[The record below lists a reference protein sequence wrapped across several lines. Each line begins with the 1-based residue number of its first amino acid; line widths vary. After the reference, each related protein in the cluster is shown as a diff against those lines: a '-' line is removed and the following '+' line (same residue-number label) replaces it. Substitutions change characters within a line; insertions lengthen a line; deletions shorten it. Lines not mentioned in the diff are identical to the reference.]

1 MILLSMFT
9 ITKEQSVLMNLKERL
24 IKRKEELDKKALRD
38 PRTAKELAIVSKWER
53 LRSILIKRYDW
64 YGHGI
69 EVVVMQED
77 DGYPD

>member
-1 MILLSMFT
+1 M
-9 ITKEQSVLMNLKERL
+9 VLQIFGYKMNLKERL
-24 IKRKEELDKKALRD
+24 IKKKEELDPKALRD
-38 PRTAKELAIVSKWER
+38 PRTVKELAIVSKWER
-53 LRSILIKRYDW
+53 LRSILIKRYNW

>member
-1 MILLSMFT
+1 
-9 ITKEQSVLMNLKERL
+9 MNLKERL

-38 PRTAKELAIVSKWER
+38 PRTAKEYAIVSKWES
-53 LRSILIKRYDW
+53 LRSILIKRYNW

>member
-1 MILLSMFT
+1 M
-9 ITKEQSVLMNLKERL
+9 VLQIFGYKMNLKERL
-24 IKRKEELDKKALRD
+24 IKKKEELDPKALRD

-53 LRSILIKRYDW
+53 LRSILIKRYNW

>member
-1 MILLSMFT
+1 
-9 ITKEQSVLMNLKERL
+9 MNLKERL

-53 LRSILIKRYDW
+53 LRSILIKRYNW

-77 DGYPD
+77 DGYTD